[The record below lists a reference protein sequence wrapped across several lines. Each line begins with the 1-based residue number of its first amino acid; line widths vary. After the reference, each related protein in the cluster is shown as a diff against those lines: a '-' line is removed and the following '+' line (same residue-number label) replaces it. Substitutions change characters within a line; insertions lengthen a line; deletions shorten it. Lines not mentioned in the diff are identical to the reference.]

1 MRVLALDPA
10 TITGVAD
17 GIAGG
22 TPVLSTVHLRK
33 SPDDDFQDIMCR
45 AAAWMIGRLEAR
57 DMPRVVVLETPVP
70 PLASRNFDST
80 RLAMG
85 LDGLWTGIARSR
97 GLYVRHV
104 TVSSWRKGVLGNG
117 RLKGP
122 VAKARM
128 VEMCKRL
135 KWPAIDHNAAEAAGV
150 WLWACSEIKMRRM
163 LGGLAA

>member
-33 SPDDDFQDIMCR
+33 SPDDDFDDLMDR
-45 AAAWMIGRLEAR
+45 AARWMLERLVR
-57 DMPRVVVLETPVP
+57 DPPRVLVLETPVP

-85 LDGLWTGIARSR
+85 LDGLWTGIARAR
-97 GLYVRHV
+97 GVYVRHAPV
-104 TVSSWRKGVLGNG
+104 QAWRAGVLGNG
-117 RLKGP
+117 RMKGP

-135 KWPAIDHNAAEAAGV
+135 KWPAIDHNAAEACGI
-150 WLWACSEIKMRRM
+150 WIWACGEIKMRRM
-163 LGGLAA
+163 LSGLAA

>member
-33 SPDDDFQDIMCR
+33 SPDDDFDDLMDR
-45 AAAWMIGRLEAR
+45 AARWMLERLAS
-57 DMPRVVVLETPVP
+57 DPPRVLVLETPVP

-80 RLAMG
+80 KVAMG

-97 GLYVRHV
+97 GVYVRHARV
-104 TVSSWRKGVLGNG
+104 QEWRAGVLGNG
-117 RLKGP
+117 RMKGP

-150 WLWACSEIKMRRM
+150 WLFACQEIRARRM